1 MEGGRCERGGGIGVG
16 RDGGYEGSGGGGR
29 KKCKRGG
36 SGRVGKMELNRL
48 MERCVFG
55 PVHTSLSAA
64 L

>member
-1 MEGGRCERGGGIGVG
+1 MLE
-16 RDGGYEGSGGGGR
+16 
-29 KKCKRGG
+29 RGG
-36 SGRVGKMELNRL
+36 SGRVGKMEVNRL